1 MKNENPVTKTDPT
14 KALLDIVFFFALAA
28 GIYFLEKWS
37 RSVGFNPLPEG
48 MDGAVTLL
56 VSLAF
61 VLKLNQIRGFTLRD
75 LGLFALKKWWM
86 IPAFGLL
93 VLVVQIIARLFITPA
108 LAKALGGQALDLSI
122 YDYLYQNLGMTV
134 LTMVGAMFTGGFIE
148 EVLYRG
154 FMIHRLT
161 AVFGGGRLALYA
173 AAMLNALPF
182 GLIHYE
188 WGFGGII
195 LTTVMG
201 AVMGLMY
208 LVTKRNLWP
217 LIMAHAILDA
227 ILISTLYFNKGSEVP
242 F

>member
-1 MKNENPVTKTDPT
+1 
-14 KALLDIVFFFALAA
+14 
-28 GIYFLEKWS
+28 
-37 RSVGFNPLPEG
+37 
-48 MDGAVTLL
+48 
-56 VSLAF
+56 
-61 VLKLNQIRGFTLRD
+61 
-75 LGLFALKKWWM
+75 M

-108 LAKALGGQALDLSI
+108 LAKALGGQTLDLSF
-122 YDYLYQNLGMTV
+122 YDYLYQDLGMTV

-161 AVFGGGRLALYA
+161 AVFGGGRWALYA
-173 AAMLNALPF
+173 AALLNALPF

-217 LIMAHAILDA
+217 LIMAHAIMDA
-227 ILISTLYFNKGSEVP
+227 ILISTLYFNKGSEIP
-242 F
+242 L